1 MQLANTLDTHDVLS
15 AWQNH
20 SPNSTWAM
28 AIIVDCQGHSYRKR
42 GAFSLVNQDGEQL
55 GILSGGCLEADI
67 RLMARKC
74 ISLNK
79 VLTKEYD
86 GRDETD
92 ASYQMGCGGI
102 VWVKFIPLNDA
113 NNHLNLIEV
122 LECLEQRESV
132 RYGLDHG
139 LANSLDHQ
147 SHLKSDHNSQN
158 HNQLQSV
165 DIRSYVN
172 SHHDAQLN
180 VEIKPK
186 IHLLICGGGKDVTP
200 VCQFAKQ
207 LGWQVSVWDPRAAY
221 ANKND
226 LVNADT
232 ILKEPHSV
240 LATFATKQKVNFAVL
255 MSHSL
260 ELDAQ
265 ALNTLAKTDIKHIAL
280 LGPKKRF
287 EDVVAACGEDRSNIK
302 PNLSGPAGLDIGG
315 DLPTSIALSIVAK
328 FHGIA
333 FNKF

>member
-1 MQLANTLDTHDVLS
+1 
-15 AWQNH
+15 
-20 SPNSTWAM
+20 M

-42 GAFSLVNQDGEQL
+42 GAFSLINQDGEQL

-67 RLMARKC
+67 RLIARKC

-132 RYGLDHG
+132 RYGLDHK
-139 LANSLDHQ
+139 
-147 SHLKSDHNSQN
+147 SHS
-158 HNQLQSV
+158 QLQPV

-180 VEIKPK
+180 IDITTK
-186 IHLLICGGGKDVTP
+186 IHLLICGGGKDATP
-200 VCQFAKQ
+200 LSQFAKQ

-226 LVNADT
+226 LASADN

-240 LATFATKQKVNFAVL
+240 LPAFAAKQKVNFAVL
-255 MSHSL
+255 MSHNVG
-260 ELDAQ
+260 LDAQ
-265 ALNTLAKTDIKHIAL
+265 ALNTLANSDIKHIAL

-287 EDVVAACGEDRSNIK
+287 EDVVAACGVDRSNIK
-302 PNLSGPAGLDIGG
+302 PTLSGPAGLDIGG

>member
-1 MQLANTLDTHDVLS
+1 MQLANTLDTHDVLY
-15 AWQNH
+15 AWQEHRN
-20 SPNSTWAM
+20 NSTWAM
-28 AIIVDCQGHSYRKR
+28 AVIVECQGHSYRKR

-92 ASYQMGCGGI
+92 SSYQMGCGGI

-113 NNHLNLIEV
+113 NNHLNLTEV

-132 RYGLDHG
+132 RYGLDH
-139 LANSLDHQ
+139 S
-147 SHLKSDHNSQN
+147 SDN
-158 HNQLQSV
+158 NQKNLPAA
-165 DIRSYVN
+165 IRSYVN
-172 SHHDAQLN
+172 SSRDAQLTI
-180 VEIKPK
+180 EITPK

-207 LGWQVSVWDPRAAY
+207 LGWKVSVWDPRAAY

-226 LVNADT
+226 LMDADT
-232 ILKEPHSV
+232 ILKEPFSV
-240 LATFATKQKVNFAVL
+240 LSNYATEMKVNFAVL
-255 MSHSL
+255 MSHNV
-260 ELDAQ
+260 ELDTQ
-265 ALNTLAKTDIKHIAL
+265 ALSSLASSEINHIAL

-287 EDVVAACGEDRSNIK
+287 EDVVAGCDVDRSNIK

>member
-1 MQLANTLDTHDVLS
+1 MQSANTLDTHDVLS
-15 AWQNH
+15 AWRNH
-20 SPNSTWAM
+20 NPKSTWAM

-42 GAFSLVNQDGEQL
+42 GAFTLVNQEGEQL
-55 GILSGGCLEADI
+55 GVLSGGCLEADI

-74 ISLNK
+74 LSLQK

-102 VWVKFIPLNDA
+102 VWIKFIPLNDT
-113 NNHLNLIEV
+113 NDHLNLNEV
-122 LECLEQRESV
+122 LNRLEQRERV
-132 RYGLDHG
+132 RYGLDYD
-139 LANSLDHQ
+139 S
-147 SHLKSDHNSQN
+147 
-158 HNQLQSV
+158 HNQPV
-165 DIRSYVN
+165 TIRSYVN
-172 SHHDAQLN
+172 SAREAQLT
-180 VEIKPK
+180 VEMAPK

-226 LVNADT
+226 LISADT
-232 ILKEPHSV
+232 ILKEPHSI
-240 LATFATKQKVNFAVL
+240 LSNYAAEQKVNFAVL
-255 MSHSL
+255 MSHNVA
-260 ELDAQ
+260 LDAQ
-265 ALNTLAKTDIKHIAL
+265 ALNSLANSDINHIAL

-287 EDVVAACGEDRSNIK
+287 KDVVAACGVESSNIK

-333 FNKF
+333 FNKI

>member
-15 AWQNH
+15 AWQNYSH
-20 SPNSTWAM
+20 NSRWAM

-92 ASYQMGCGGI
+92 SSYQMGCGGI

-113 NNHLNLIEV
+113 NNHLNLTEV
-122 LECLEQRESV
+122 LKVLEQRESV
-132 RYGLDHG
+132 RYGLDH
-139 LANSLDHQ
+139 S
-147 SHLKSDHNSQN
+147 SDNNQQN
-158 HNQLQSV
+158 LPA
-165 DIRSYVN
+165 DIHSYVN
-172 SHHDAQLN
+172 SSHDAQLTI
-180 VEIKPK
+180 EITPK

-207 LGWQVSVWDPRAAY
+207 LGWKVSVWDPRAAY

-226 LVNADT
+226 LINADV
-232 ILKEPHSV
+232 ILKEPFSV
-240 LATFATKQKVNFAVL
+240 LSNYATEMKVNFAVL
-255 MSHSL
+255 MSHNI
-260 ELDAQ
+260 ELDTQ
-265 ALNTLAKTDIKHIAL
+265 ALSSLASSEINHIAL

-287 EDVVAACGEDRSNIK
+287 EDVVTGCGVDRSNIK

>member
-92 ASYQMGCGGI
+92 SSYQMGCGGI

-113 NNHLNLIEV
+113 NNHLNLTEV
-122 LECLEQRESV
+122 LKVLEQRESV
-132 RYGLDHG
+132 RYGLDH
-139 LANSLDHQ
+139 S
-147 SHLKSDHNSQN
+147 SDNNQQN
-158 HNQLQSV
+158 RPE
-165 DIRSYVN
+165 DIHSYVN
-172 SHHDAQLN
+172 SSHDAQLN
-180 VEIKPK
+180 IEITPK

-240 LATFATKQKVNFAVL
+240 LASFATKQKVNFAVL

-265 ALNTLAKTDIKHIAL
+265 ALNTLANSDIKHIAL

-287 EDVVAACGEDRSNIK
+287 EDVVAACGVVRTNIK
-302 PNLSGPAGLDIGG
+302 PHLSGPAGLDIGG

>member
-15 AWQNH
+15 AWRNH
-20 SPNSTWAM
+20 SQKSTWAM
-28 AIIVDCQGHSYRKR
+28 AIIVECEGHSYRKR
-42 GAFSLVNQDGEQL
+42 GAFCLVNQNGEQL

-92 ASYQMGCGGI
+92 AAYQMGCGGI
-102 VWVKFIPLNDA
+102 VWVKFIPLNDT
-113 NNHLNLIEV
+113 NNHLNLIKV
-122 LECLEQRESV
+122 LDCLEQREPV
-132 RYGLDHG
+132 CYGV
-139 LANSLDHQ
+139 
-147 SHLKSDHNSQN
+147 DHNSQS
-158 HNQLQSV
+158 HPM
-165 DIRSYVN
+165 DIRTYVN
-172 SHHDAQLN
+172 SSHKAQLT
-180 VEIKPK
+180 VEITPK
-186 IHLLICGGGKDVTP
+186 IHLLICGGGKDATP

-226 LVNADT
+226 LTSADT
-232 ILKEPHSV
+232 ILKEPHSI
-240 LATFATKQKVNFAVL
+240 LGNFAAKQKVNFAVL
-255 MSHSL
+255 MSHNVG
-260 ELDAQ
+260 LDAQ
-265 ALNTLAKTDIKHIAL
+265 ALNSLANSDVKHIAL

-287 EDVVAACGEDRSNIK
+287 EDVVTACGVERFDIK
-302 PNLSGPAGLDIGG
+302 PELSGPAGLDIGG
-315 DLPTSIALSIVAK
+315 DLPSSIALSIVAK

>member
-1 MQLANTLDTHDVLS
+1 MQVANTLDTHDLLS
-15 AWQNH
+15 DWQNH
-20 SPNSTWAM
+20 SQKSTWAM
-28 AIIVDCQGHSYRKR
+28 AIIVDSQGHSYRKR
-42 GAFSLVNQDGEQL
+42 GAFSLVNQEGEQL
-55 GILSGGCLEADI
+55 GVLSGGCLEADI
-67 RLMARKC
+67 RLTARKC

-102 VWVKFIPLNDA
+102 VWVKFIPLNES

-122 LECLEQRESV
+122 LNGLEQREQV
-132 RYGLDHG
+132 RFGLDHSN
-139 LANSLDHQ
+139 LEN
-147 SHLKSDHNSQN
+147 DHNTTQ
-158 HNQLQSV
+158 QPK

-172 SHHDAQLN
+172 SSHNAQLN
-180 VEIKPK
+180 IEITPK

-226 LVNADT
+226 LISADT

-240 LATFATKQKVNFAVL
+240 LPEYAAKQKVNFAVL
-255 MSHSL
+255 MSHNVR
-260 ELDAQ
+260 LDAQ
-265 ALNTLAKTDIKHIAL
+265 ALKSLAHSDIKHIAL
-280 LGPKKRF
+280 LGPQKRF
-287 EDVVAACGEDRSNIK
+287 EDVVADCGVDKSDIK